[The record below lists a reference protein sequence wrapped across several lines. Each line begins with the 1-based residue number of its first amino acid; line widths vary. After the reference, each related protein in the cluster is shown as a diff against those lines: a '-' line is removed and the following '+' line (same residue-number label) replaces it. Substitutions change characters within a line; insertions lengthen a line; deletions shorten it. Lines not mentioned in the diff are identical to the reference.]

1 MPRPKRWFNVS
12 QDINSDPEFDELCLT
27 CGLSGVR
34 LFLEIMAMLE
44 RTDNRIKVTTNGV
57 NFIRSLGTRIG
68 GNARSVEKSL
78 CFMVQKKWLCFGKVS
93 GNFHESFGKV
103 SGKFAETLSELSQNN
118 GYIFAPN
125 YLKYKGN
132 RAHEKSV
139 SCSPP
144 FLTLNRE
151 NSSAHHSAVKTP
163 FPGDSLEQTIDD
175 ILKEKPW
182 RNEQEEPAFERLWKA
197 WPKKD
202 HYLQAKIAWLEMRP
216 TSEDYKVLLEQVAK
230 REAYGGEWAGDN
242 RRYCPQL
249 AKYLREKRWKD
260 GI

>member
-1 MPRPKRWFNVS
+1 MPRPKRWFPVS
-12 QDINSDPEFDELCLT
+12 QDILDDAEFKRLCKRF
-27 CGLSGVR
+27 GVAGIR
-34 LFLEIMAMLE
+34 FFLFIMSMLD
-44 RTDNRIKVTTNGV
+44 RTDNHICLHTQFDLGLWAQRIGTTKKQCLNMYQTLLDYCWIKVGV
-57 NFIRSLGTRIG
+57 TDDLY
-68 GNARSVEKSL
+68 
-78 CFMVQKKWLCFGKVS
+78 M
-93 GNFHESFGKV
+93 
-103 SGKFAETLSELSQNN
+103 
-118 GYIFAPN
+118 YIYAPN
-125 YLKYKGN
+125 YLKYRGN